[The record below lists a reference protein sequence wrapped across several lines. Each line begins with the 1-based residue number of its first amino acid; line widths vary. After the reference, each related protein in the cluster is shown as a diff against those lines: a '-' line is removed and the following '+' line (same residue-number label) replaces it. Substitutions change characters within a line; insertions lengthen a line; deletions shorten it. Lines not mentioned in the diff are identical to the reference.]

1 MIFMKGVLL
10 FLVAGLLSCS
20 GSRYSGVPE
29 KYHGLLDQALGK
41 AGANRTELERALT
54 EAPVEQ
60 KEGIAFLIAYMPD
73 RDLQELKA

>member
-1 MIFMKGVLL
+1 MKGVLL

-41 AGANRTELERALT
+41 AGANGQSWR
-54 EAPVEQ
+54 
-60 KEGIAFLIAYMPD
+60 GH
-73 RDLQELKA
+73 